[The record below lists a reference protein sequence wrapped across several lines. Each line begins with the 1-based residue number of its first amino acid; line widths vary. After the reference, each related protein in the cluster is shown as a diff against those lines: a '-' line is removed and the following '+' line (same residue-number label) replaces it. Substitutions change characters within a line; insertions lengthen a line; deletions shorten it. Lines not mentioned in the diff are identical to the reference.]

1 MVWQRVS
8 RFLPGRPGVMLILG
22 IAAVVVFGV
31 GFADQAL
38 TRRAMLAQYAQVQ
51 AKIAQLEEQNRL
63 LQQGLDRA
71 QQGELVPQKAWE
83 YFGKTPKGTGVIVA
97 QAPAQA
103 EAEASADAPGRASG
117 PGVAPVTPPAVTAV
131 ESAVASVL
139 TFLKRVVQ
147 P

>member
-1 MVWQRVS
+1 MVWQRGS
-8 RFLPGRPGVMLILG
+8 RFLPGRPGVMLSLG

-97 QAPAQA
+97 QAPA
-103 EAEASADAPGRASG
+103 EASADAPGRASG